1 MPKRLNEQHYGVFTE
16 NMFAY
21 LLQGLSLGL
30 SGAASPGPFQAFI
43 IGQTLKNGWRRTL
56 PAVLAPL
63 ISDGPIITLMVL
75 LLTSMPAGILR
86 AIKIV
91 GGVYVIYLGWKSY
104 QAFRNYQPVGMP
116 GATSQT
122 LWQAVG
128 TNFLSPGPYIFWSM
142 LAGPVLVNGWKE
154 TPTRG
159 LIFLFGFYFAMIGGL
174 TLLVVLFGAAR
185 QLGPK
190 VNRALIGLSA
200 LVLVGF
206 GVYQLWQGLV

>member
-1 MPKRLNEQHYGVFTE
+1 
-16 NMFAY
+16 MFAY

-30 SGAASPGPFQAFI
+30 SATASPGPFQAFI

-63 ISDGPIITLMVL
+63 LSDGPIILLMVL
-75 LLTSMPAGILR
+75 LLTQMPPAALR
-86 AIKIV
+86 VIRIV
-91 GGVYVIYLGWKSY
+91 GGIYVIYLAWKSF
-104 QAFRNYQPVGMP
+104 QAYRSYQPLEAP
-116 GATSQT
+116 GETGKT
-122 LWQAVG
+122 LWQAVV
-128 TNFLSPGPYIFWSM
+128 TNFLSPGPYVFWSM

-154 TPTRG
+154 APARG

-174 TLLVVLFGAAR
+174 VLLVVLFGAAR

-200 LVLVGF
+200 LALFAF
-206 GVYQLWQGLV
+206 GVYQLWQGLL